1 MNARPRP
8 DTQAVP
14 RPAVEARRRAPA
26 LGHPTALQ
34 WPATVRFAALAAAT
48 ALALAASA
56 CREPGGEAA
65 SSAAGGLDGPDFM
78 LAPVTEDVY
87 TVGAFDGEDW
97 ETFGR
102 VESVAFDSQGN
113 LHVLDEGANRVVVV
127 GPDGGFLRTVG
138 KAGQGPGELQSP
150 GALAVLSDDRVAVF
164 DFGMPSAFDVFD
176 TDGAFDESVTIDM
189 TQGVLPGST
198 LLRLPDDRLLTSN
211 SMRIRMAGP
220 PGAPS
225 DVDAETE
232 VPEDR
237 RPIDVFSLDGEP
249 SQVLYQAWDMPPTEA
264 SDAETMESDDG
275 PTLAMQFNQARAF
288 EPGLHVAVLSDGRV
302 ALADSIGWRVK
313 LVTLEGTVDGVIE
326 RPIQP
331 VAVTSAIEEAERA
344 RRLAALEED
353 GGSNVQLRGLGEL
366 GNMALP
372 DLTPMMRRRIETMI
386 FAAEIPV
393 IRDLSVD
400 GQDRIWVARRSA
412 EGPGAGPIDVVTPGG
427 EYVGTLPVDGLRIPA
442 AFGPNG
448 LMAYIEADE
457 LDVQTVRVVRLV
469 TLGEQGG

>member
-1 MNARPRP
+1 MTAPP
-8 DTQAVP
+8 GSDTQDYGLRSADDACQAAAHG
-14 RPAVEARRRAPA
+14 R
-26 LGHPTALQ
+26 PTALRR
-34 WPATVRFAALAAAT
+34 PVAVRLAALATAT

-56 CREPGGEAA
+56 CGERGGETA

-78 LAPVTEDVY
+78 LVPVTENIY

-127 GPDGGFLRTVG
+127 GPDGQLLRTVG
-138 KAGQGPGELQSP
+138 KEGQGPGELQSP

-164 DFGMPSAFDVFD
+164 DFGMPGAFDVFNA
-176 TDGAFDESVTIDM
+176 DGTFAESVTIDM
-189 TQGVLPGST
+189 TRGVLPGST

-211 SMRIRMAGP
+211 SMRIRIAGVAGVP
-220 PGAPS
+220 TDPE
-225 DVDAETE
+225 AETE

-237 RPIDVFSLDGEP
+237 RPVDVFSLDGTP
-249 SQVLYQAWDMPPTEA
+249 SQILYQAWDLPPTEV
-264 SDAETMESDDG
+264 SDSETMESEDG
-275 PTLAMQFNQARAF
+275 ATLSMRFGQARAF

-326 RPIQP
+326 RPTRP
-331 VAVTSAIEEAERA
+331 VAVTPAIEDAERA
-344 RRLAALEED
+344 RRLAALEDD
-353 GGSNVQLRGLGEL
+353 GSDVRFRGIGDL
-366 GNMALP
+366 GNVDLP
-372 DLTPMMRRRIETMI
+372 DMSQMMRRRIETMI

-400 GQDRIWVARRSA
+400 AEDRIWVARRA
-412 EGPGAGPIDVVTPGG
+412 GGDPGAGPIDVVTPGG
-427 EYVGTLPVDGLRIPA
+427 EYVGTLPADGLRIPA

-469 TLGEQGG
+469 SLLGG